1 MSSPKKWQT
10 KKGVVEVDT
19 PSIIRARELKDLY
32 NSLNEQTVSID
43 ERLKILLQVKY
54 KVKVLN
60 KIIYMYFY

>member
-19 PSIIRARELKDLY
+19 PSIIRARELKEIY
-32 NSLNEQTVSID
+32 QALNIQTISID

-54 KVKVLN
+54 TVKVLKLN
-60 KIIYMYFY
+60 YK